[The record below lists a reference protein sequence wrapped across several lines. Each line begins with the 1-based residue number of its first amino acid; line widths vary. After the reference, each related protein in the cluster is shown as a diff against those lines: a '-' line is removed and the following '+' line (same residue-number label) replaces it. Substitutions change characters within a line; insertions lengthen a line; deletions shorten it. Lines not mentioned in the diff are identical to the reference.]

1 MKKNFFF
8 ALSLFMGLWI
18 TSCNSSEQPESSYFP
33 VQCEEDGRW
42 GMINQNGE
50 FLFQDEFEKEPTS
63 VVNGVFVVK
72 EGDTYSIYEAIEKP
86 KVIADGFKEIGML
99 NDKLIPAV
107 KDRERISI
115 INQDGEQ
122 VFILNPH
129 NGKEIE
135 ACDYKFSDGLLAV
148 KNEDGKWGYVNKK
161 GEMVITPKYDY
172 YTPFSDG
179 LAVVLKTEKED
190 NSSVLVIN
198 KKGEQIMELKGK
210 KFNLQSPFKNG
221 LAVVEDKEKEK
232 IGFIDLDGEFKK
244 VPKKVKSIKNYVND
258 VFTYVNEDGK
268 WGVMGL
274 DENHT
279 EYIRPKYSYIQILS
293 SEEFLVQDDKDFFIM
308 NKEGDKIL
316 DFGDDYDDVSSFGSN
331 FIVKEGSI
339 YMIYDKENK
348 PVNKNEYFKIENS
361 ISKFFTIDSYYFDVD
376 GVAQVIA
383 DCISD
388 KGIDKYTLGE
398 TTSKYLKG
406 NIEDYKWSFSFSDTE
421 LYKKGYKYHVDFS
434 FVSDEA
440 LVNSNWDGWSNSYSY
455 SKNPNA
461 KIESIS
467 LSAKVDK
474 YGEQVKEKLISI
486 LEKKGWKNDN
496 GTLTSNGKSLS
507 INAGSD
513 FYCDVIT
520 VRLSND
526 PGYRN
531 SDVVDPAVYADSTAY
546 ESDWDI

>member
-1 MKKNFFF
+1 
-8 ALSLFMGLWI
+8 
-18 TSCNSSEQPESSYFP
+18 
-33 VQCEEDGRW
+33 
-42 GMINQNGE
+42 
-50 FLFQDEFEKEPTS
+50 
-63 VVNGVFVVK
+63 
-72 EGDTYSIYEAIEKP
+72 
-86 KVIADGFKEIGML
+86 
-99 NDKLIPAV
+99 
-107 KDRERISI
+107 
-115 INQDGEQ
+115 
-122 VFILNPH
+122 
-129 NGKEIE
+129 
-135 ACDYKFSDGLLAV
+135 
-148 KNEDGKWGYVNKK
+148 
-161 GEMVITPKYDY
+161 
-172 YTPFSDG
+172 
-179 LAVVLKTEKED
+179 
-190 NSSVLVIN
+190 
-198 KKGEQIMELKGK
+198 
-210 KFNLQSPFKNG
+210 
-221 LAVVEDKEKEK
+221 
-232 IGFIDLDGEFKK
+232 LDGEFIK
-244 VPKKVKSIKNYVND
+244 VPKKVKSIKDYD
-258 VFTYVNEDGK
+258 SKVFTYIDENGK